1 MKRIKKK
8 KLAGLFLAVLLLF
21 YLLPIV
27 VSADGVEI
35 PSSTGLAS
43 GSDLKTVIANF
54 AKWLLAVFG
63 FLAIIS
69 FVVSGIIYLTSIG
82 EKERVETAKK
92 AMIYS
97 IVGVIVGLS
106 GYVIIQ
112 AIDSWL
118 KGSSNF

>member
-1 MKRIKKK
+1 MRKIKIKVFMK
-8 KLAGLFLAVLLLF
+8 LFLIVLASFLLS
-21 YLLPIV
+21 V
-27 VSADGVEI
+27 VTYAQGVVI
-35 PSSTGLAS
+35 PSDTGLPS
-43 GSDLKTVIANF
+43 GNDLKTVIANF

-82 EKERVETAKK
+82 EKERAETAKK

>member
-1 MKRIKKK
+1 MKKIKKK

-21 YLLPIV
+21 YLLPAV

-35 PSSTGLAS
+35 PSNTGLAS

-82 EKERVETAKK
+82 EKERAETAKK